1 MKTILH
7 TVNQSPFSSLLL
19 QQCFD
24 KIHSQD
30 GLLLLEDG
38 VYAAL
43 TSHAYAATVKAH
55 KHCYAIKSDL
65 DARGLAIDTLADNI
79 TLIDYADFVRLTTE
93 YDLVHSWY

>member
-24 KIHSQD
+24 KIHNQD

-43 TSHAYAATVKAH
+43 SGHACAARLQTH

-65 DARGLAIDTLADNI
+65 EARGLTVATLADNI
-79 TLIDYADFVRLTTE
+79 TLIDYHDFVRLTTE